1 MNNMNWE
8 NRNLWHIDHIKPC
21 CSFNFS
27 DQKQLKECFH
37 FTNLRPLW
45 AKDNMEKRK
54 FDILLK

>member
-1 MNNMNWE
+1 MNWE